1 MPRTVETLFEAFKK
15 DEVDLSSGA
24 MVDYGFINMLEDDIG
39 LWFALLKDWKDVLE
53 QRYGVKGAKDA
64 MHKAAITGSIVE
76 EMEKEA
82 QKMGDK
88 WTRWADA
95 EPKVLARVLAAARNS
110 PYKI

>member
-1 MPRTVETLFEAFKK
+1 MPRSIDTLFEAFKK
-15 DEVDLSSGA
+15 DEVDLSSA
-24 MVDYGFINMLEDDIG
+24 VMVDYGFMHLNDDKELG

-82 QKMGDK
+82 QKMGER
-88 WTRWADA
+88 WTRWDGA
-95 EPKVLARVLAAARNS
+95 EPQVLARVLAAARNS
-110 PYKI
+110 PYK